1 MVFKKG
7 IRNIQA
13 AAYNVTR
20 TMLGLSNDISFVS
33 TISMAADII
42 GKILENQLLSN

>member
-7 IRNIQA
+7 VRNIQV
-13 AAYNVTR
+13 AAYNITL

-33 TISMAADII
+33 AISMAADITS
-42 GKILENQLLSN
+42 KIWENPIISN